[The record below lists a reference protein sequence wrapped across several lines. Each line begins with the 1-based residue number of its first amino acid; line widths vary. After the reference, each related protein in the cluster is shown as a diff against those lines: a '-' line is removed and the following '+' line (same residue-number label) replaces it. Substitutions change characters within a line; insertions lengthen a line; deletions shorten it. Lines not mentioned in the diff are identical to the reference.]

1 MCFQVRAIKVIFFIW
16 TNPKKGLAKK
26 RILQRDATEGETY
39 YEAIPTTAIFMFIA
53 IYSMLQESKN
63 MEIESPLLA
72 LVGSDGNIFLV
83 TFATS
88 LLTASL
94 GLSKALKT
102 GPCRVFPEGGMLSGR
117 FLLLVCANL
126 VTLLGKLVL
135 LFLTAMV
142 LVDSNSGIWAFY
154 GSVLAV
160 SLPGLIIGLV
170 STWHS
175 RMLKTFFNHPSF
187 FILPIFTCFTFSSS
201 KKTSCCTRDGGPEG
215 HIRFSVNASLCNL
228 FASVLTS
235 VVFVVTSVL
244 VTLIPAGDDFGIV
257 IFVFNF
263 FFSFIGLLLNLL
275 FVCNA
280 RPTNDRFS
288 CCCSCCSCEAA
299 IEYGIYKP
307 TNQPTKHFIL
317 RIDADGS
324 EEVCSV
330 DDQEEEA
337 DKEDAEEQME
347 MEQTLGHVDEEIRQ
361 QGEEGE
367 EEEA

>member
-1 MCFQVRAIKVIFFIW
+1 MCFQVRAIKVIFLIW

-126 VTLLGKLVL
+126 VTLLGKIALISS
-135 LFLTAMV
+135 TAMV
-142 LVDSNSGIWAFY
+142 LVDSNSGAWTY
-154 GSVLAV
+154 YVSVLLV
-160 SLPGLIIGLV
+160 SLPGLIIGLI

-288 CCCSCCSCEAA
+288 CCYCCRSCCCSCCSCNAV

-307 TNQPTKHFIL
+307 YQPTKHFIL

-324 EEVCSV
+324 EEVLL
-330 DDQEEEA
+330 
-337 DKEDAEEQME
+337 EEQME
-347 MEQTLGHVDEEIRQ
+347 MEQTLGHGDEEILQ
-361 QGEEGE
+361 QGEQGE
-367 EEEA
+367 EEET